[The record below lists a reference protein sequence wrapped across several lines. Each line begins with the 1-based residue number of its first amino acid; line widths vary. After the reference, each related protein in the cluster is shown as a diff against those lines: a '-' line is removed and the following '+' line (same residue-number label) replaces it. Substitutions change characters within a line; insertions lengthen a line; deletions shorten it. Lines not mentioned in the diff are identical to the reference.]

1 MKKLTG
7 SERITAGKLWDA
19 GYGINAIATVIDDKR
34 RDMDMHYLAEQV
46 AEEMVD
52 RVGITGEGTDD

>member
-7 SERITAGKLWDA
+7 NERVTAGILWDA
-19 GYGINAIATVIDDKR
+19 GYGISAIATAIDCKR

-46 AEEMVD
+46 AEELAN
-52 RVGITGEGTDD
+52 RVGIAGEGTD